1 MSSFHI
7 HPYRTPSEIRD
18 IVDRL
23 HKEASPLVHPQQVL
37 EDLRHERAA
46 VGRFNGWLADHI
58 VGLAGTMGF
67 FYSLCVLM
75 IGWSFSQSYIL
86 GNKGFDPFPY
96 AFLFFALGGIMQS
109 LFVPTMLTASN
120 RSALRDRIKDEADHR
135 AWSHLYDVN
144 DEQLKILRQLAARF
158 LEEEPGKGKA
168 GESMPQ

>member
-1 MSSFHI
+1 MPSIHA
-7 HPYRTPSEIRD
+7 HPYRKPSEIRQT
-18 IVDRL
+18 VDRL
-23 HKEASPLVHPQQVL
+23 QRDVSPLVHPQQIL

-67 FYSLCVLM
+67 FYFLCLLM
-75 IGWSFSQSYIL
+75 GSWSFWQSSVL

-96 AFLFFALGGIMQS
+96 AFLFFVLGGIMQS

-144 DEQLKILRQLAARF
+144 DEQLQILRRLADRLLA
-158 LEEEPGKGKA
+158 EESSQGAVGEGK
-168 GESMPQ
+168 P